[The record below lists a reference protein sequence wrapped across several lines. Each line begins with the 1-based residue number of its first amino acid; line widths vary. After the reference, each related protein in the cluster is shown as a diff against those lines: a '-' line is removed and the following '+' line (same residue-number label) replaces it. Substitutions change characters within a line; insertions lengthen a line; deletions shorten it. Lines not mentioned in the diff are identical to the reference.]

1 MNILKGLQPNT
12 VMKNSDDI
20 IEGLKLWGINGG
32 VLAFASMAEIL
43 DFLRVILLLV
53 SIAWTVAKLWK
64 LINE

>member
-1 MNILKGLQPNT
+1 
-12 VMKNSDDI
+12 MKNSDDL

-53 SIAWTVAKLWK
+53 SIAWTMAKLWK
-64 LINE
+64 LVNE

>member
-1 MNILKGLQPNT
+1 
-12 VMKNSDDI
+12 MKNSDDI

-53 SIAWTVAKLWK
+53 SIAWTAAKLWK

>member
-1 MNILKGLQPNT
+1 
-12 VMKNSDDI
+12 MKNSDDL

-53 SIAWTVAKLWK
+53 SIAWTCAKLWK
-64 LINE
+64 LTTE